1 MAKRWA
7 LISLLFYLILLTV
20 ISLIKLEKLP
30 ALGSSFDD
38 KIFHFLSHAVLTGL
52 CFNYI
57 KRTEVLKP
65 ILYSA
70 LVPVIYGISIECI
83 QGIGTNLRAYDG
95 YDIIAN
101 ILGMIFVIII
111 MSIYK
116 NVKLK

>member
-111 MSIYK
+111 ISIYK

>member
-38 KIFHFLSHAVLTGL
+38 KIFHFLSHVVLTVL

-57 KRTEVLKP
+57 KRTEASKP

-70 LVPVIYGISIECI
+70 LVPVMYGISIEWL
-83 QGIGTNLRAYDG
+83 QGISTNLRAYDG

-111 MSIYK
+111 ISIYK